1 MTSSSSTKILV
12 TGSNGFIGK
21 NLIFQAK
28 ERLNFEI
35 DTFTRK
41 NSDKTLKEKLLKAD
55 FLIHLAG
62 ENRPE
67 TDDQFQIV
75 NVGLTKKISE
85 ILLQYSHQIP
95 IVFTS
100 SSQAEI

>member
-67 TDDQFQIV
+67 TDDQFRRRCSS
-75 NVGLTKKISE
+75 TCRSRP
-85 ILLQYSHQIP
+85 SSARR
-95 IVFTS
+95 S
-100 SSQAEI
+100 SSSTAGSSTASR